1 MLHESSLYIEQF
13 GKLRDNYRIAFVYG
27 NRSEDSSLDQTT
39 ARLIQELQ
47 VRGHEISLI
56 RTKIKSKELFSL
68 GNVFEQTLV
77 KESSLVSRAL
87 KMGAPAMATLTNL
100 WSIRRPDIV
109 FVCADGSLGWS
120 AIKSAR
126 KLKIPSIS
134 DIRTHFISN
143 NELNRNAGGKL
154 FRGAVMAYLRKFHNS
169 TQCTLVHSHEAKRQL
184 SGLGFTNIEV
194 VPTSVDTELFNPHKR
209 SGILRK
215 SWSADESTQVLIYFS
230 EGKKD
235 QYLTE
240 TVRFFKNN
248 LSHLNS
254 VKLIIISTSQNKL
267 FDKKINNL
275 FVLPRLDYIELS
287 ECLAST
293 DLMLSPGSSDVNR
306 VEIIEA
312 LASGIP
318 VLFQTTNSNHLLLE
332 DNVNSFVVQ
341 SDKFTDFTRALMDLI
356 QNPTLIRSAGLNARQ
371 SALNYEWN
379 YLIDRV
385 EHIFATVTHNNSTVH

>member
-1 MLHESSLYIEQF
+1 MLHESTLHIEQF

-27 NRSEDSSLDQTT
+27 NRSEDFSLDQTT

-56 RTKIKSKELFSL
+56 RTKLKSKELFSL

-109 FVCADGSLGWS
+109 FICADGSLGWS

-143 NELNRNAGGKL
+143 NKLNHNPGGKL

-169 TQCTLVHSHEAKRQL
+169 TQCTLVHSLELKRQL
-184 SGLGFTNIEV
+184 SALGFTNLEV
-194 VPTSVDTELFNPHKR
+194 VPTSVDTDLFNPRKR

-215 SWSADESTQVLIYFS
+215 SWSADESTKVLIYFS

-235 QYLTE
+235 EYLTE
-240 TVRFFKNN
+240 TVRFFKHN

-254 VKLIIISTSQNKL
+254 VKLIIISANQN
-267 FDKKINNL
+267 
-275 FVLPRLDYIELS
+275 VCHR
-287 ECLAST
+287 
-293 DLMLSPGSSDVNR
+293 
-306 VEIIEA
+306 
-312 LASGIP
+312 
-318 VLFQTTNSNHLLLE
+318 
-332 DNVNSFVVQ
+332 
-341 SDKFTDFTRALMDLI
+341 
-356 QNPTLIRSAGLNARQ
+356 
-371 SALNYEWN
+371 
-379 YLIDRV
+379 
-385 EHIFATVTHNNSTVH
+385 